1 MDDLDQLSG
10 GQDVRRSIALF
21 AVPLALACTGSLTG
35 EGPGHDGAAGGTG
48 VGSTT
53 GTGGGVPGGSGGPA
67 VDPQGNVPGRTPMRR
82 LTLTEYVYTVRDLLG
97 EDVSP
102 LVASFPADG
111 RSTDGFDNIAASL
124 GVATNQLDVFER
136 AADALA
142 TRATTAGSPARQHLA
157 VCSEWAEAA
166 CRRKVLQ
173 TFADKAWRRPT
184 TPAEVDQLVAL
195 AASGA
200 SAGASVDEQVALA
213 VRGILLAP
221 QFLFRVEKLPPAGT
235 AGRYRVSAHELA
247 TRLSYFLWSSTPDDA
262 LAQSAAAGTLT
273 SAADVTREVSRMLSD
288 PKASGLT
295 ENFGAQWL
303 ALRGLGGE
311 HLVDAAFTE
320 YTPALGASMTKETL
334 SLFSHVLSKGL
345 PAAELLTANY
355 SFIDEPLVKFY
366 GVSVAGG
373 RAELGATERRGV
385 LGQAALLTLTSY
397 ANRTSIV
404 KRGLWVLENL
414 LCTEP
419 PPPPPADVD
428 TVLPDSTKGTLRERM
443 KAHSVE
449 PRCAGCHSLMDP
461 IGLGLENFDAI
472 GRYRQTEN
480 GETIDAS
487 GTYPDGRT
495 FKKPSE
501 LATLIAEDPR
511 FVTCVTDKLLAFGL
525 GRVLSSGDHAAATA
539 VSQAL
544 GAKPSLRDLIVNT
557 AQSQVFAEQ
566 EVEP

>member
-1 MDDLDQLSG
+1 
-10 GQDVRRSIALF
+10 VTRPIAMF
-21 AVPLALACTGSLTG
+21 ALPLALACTGSIAG
-35 EGPGHDGAAGGTG
+35 ETPRQDGTPAGNPGANGAGGG
-48 VGSTT
+48 SVG
-53 GTGGGVPGGSGGPA
+53 GPGGSA
-67 VDPQGNVPGRTPMRR
+67 GNSVPGRTPMRR
-82 LTLTEYVYTVRDLLG
+82 LTVTEYTYTVRDLLG
-97 EDVSP
+97 EDVGS
-102 LVASFPADG
+102 LMSSFPADG
-111 RSTDGFDNIAASL
+111 RSTDGLDNNGASL

-142 TRATTAGSPARQHLA
+142 TRAVTPGSAARQRLA
-157 VCSEWAEAA
+157 VCSEWADAA
-166 CRRKVLQ
+166 CRRKVVQ

-184 TPAEVDQLVAL
+184 TPAEVEQLMTL
-195 AASGA
+195 GA
-200 SAGASVDEQVALA
+200 SAATSGDEQVALA

-235 AGRYRVSAHELA
+235 VGRYRVSSHELA

-262 LAQSAAAGTLT
+262 LAQSAAAGALAN
-273 SAADVTREVSRMLSD
+273 AADVTREVSRMLGD

-311 HLVDAAFTE
+311 HRVDAAFTD
-320 YTPALGASMTKETL
+320 YTDALGASMTKETL

-345 PAAELLTANY
+345 PVTELLTANY
-355 SFIDEPLVKFY
+355 GFIDEPLAKFY
-366 GVSVAGG
+366 GVSVANG

-397 ANRTSIV
+397 PNRTSVV
-404 KRGLWVLENL
+404 KRGVWVLDNL

-419 PPPPPADVD
+419 PPPPPPDVD
-428 TVLPDSTKGTLRERM
+428 TTLGDSSKGTLRERM
-443 KAHSVE
+443 AAHSAE
-449 PRCAGCHSLMDP
+449 PRCAGCHDLMDP
-461 IGLGLENFDAI
+461 IGLGLENYDAI
-472 GRYRQTEN
+472 GRYRDTEN

-511 FVTCVTDKLLAFGL
+511 FVTCVTDRLFAFGL
-525 GRVLSSGDHAAATA
+525 GRTLSSGDDAAATA
-539 VSQAL
+539 VLQAL
-544 GAKPSLRDLIVNT
+544 GAKPSLRDLIVST

>member
-1 MDDLDQLSG
+1 
-10 GQDVRRSIALF
+10 VRRSIAIL
-21 AVPLALACTGSLTG
+21 AAPLALACTGSLAG
-35 EGPGHDGAAGGTG
+35 EGPGHEGATAGTG
-48 VGSTT
+48 VGGIT
-53 GTGGGVPGGSGGPA
+53 GVGNGLAGGSGGPPVVA
-67 VDPQGNVPGRTPMRR
+67 PQANVPGRTPMRR
-82 LTLTEYVYTVRDLLG
+82 LTITEYAYTVRDLLG
-97 EDVSP
+97 EDVGP
-102 LVASFPADG
+102 LVAGFPADG

-124 GVATNQLDVFER
+124 EVQTNQLDVFER

-142 TRATTAGSPARQHLA
+142 TRAVTPGSAARQRLA
-157 VCSEWAEAA
+157 VCSEWADAA

-184 TPAEVDQLVAL
+184 TSAEVDQLVAL
-195 AASGA
+195 GA
-200 SAGASVDEQVALA
+200 SAGTSTDEQVALA

-235 AGRYRVSAHELA
+235 VGRYRVSAHELA
-247 TRLSYFLWSSTPDDA
+247 TRLSYFLWSSMPDDA
-262 LAQSAAAGTLT
+262 LAQSAAAGTLG
-273 SAADVTREVSRMLSD
+273 SAADVTREVSRMLGD

-295 ENFGAQWL
+295 QNFGAQWL
-303 ALRGLGGE
+303 ALRGLGGD
-311 HLVDAAFTE
+311 HLVDAAFTD
-320 YTPALGASMTKETL
+320 YTPALGASMAKETL
-334 SLFSHVLSKGL
+334 SLFDHVLSKGL

-355 SFIDEPLVKFY
+355 SFVDEPLAKFY

-397 ANRTSIV
+397 PNRTSIV
-404 KRGLWVLENL
+404 RRGVWVLDNL

-419 PPPPPADVD
+419 PPPPEDLVIEEPD
-428 TVLPDSTKGTLRERM
+428 TSKGTLRERM
-443 KAHSVE
+443 AAH
-449 PRCAGCHSLMDP
+449 RTNDTCAGCHTLMDP

-472 GRYRQTEN
+472 GRYRETEN

-525 GRVLSSGDHAAATA
+525 GRALSSGDHAAATA

>member
-1 MDDLDQLSG
+1 
-10 GQDVRRSIALF
+10 V
-21 AVPLALACTGSLTG
+21 
-35 EGPGHDGAAGGTG
+35 
-48 VGSTT
+48 
-53 GTGGGVPGGSGGPA
+53 
-67 VDPQGNVPGRTPMRR
+67 
-82 LTLTEYVYTVRDLLG
+82 
-97 EDVSP
+97 
-102 LVASFPADG
+102 
-111 RSTDGFDNIAASL
+111 
-124 GVATNQLDVFER
+124 
-136 AADALA
+136 
-142 TRATTAGSPARQHLA
+142 
-157 VCSEWAEAA
+157 
-166 CRRKVLQ
+166 Q

-184 TPAEVDQLVAL
+184 TPAEVEQLMTL
-195 AASGA
+195 GA
-200 SAGASVDEQVALA
+200 SAGTSGDEQVALA

-235 AGRYRVSAHELA
+235 VGRYRVSSHELA

-262 LAQSAAAGTLT
+262 LAQSAAAGALAN
-273 SAADVTREVSRMLSD
+273 AADVTREVSRMLGD

-311 HLVDAAFTE
+311 HRVDAAFTD
-320 YTPALGASMTKETL
+320 YTDALGASMTKETL

-345 PAAELLTANY
+345 PVTELLTANY
-355 SFIDEPLVKFY
+355 GFIDEPLAKFY
-366 GVSVAGG
+366 GVSVANG

-397 ANRTSIV
+397 PNRTSVV
-404 KRGLWVLENL
+404 KRGVWVLDNL

-419 PPPPPADVD
+419 PPPPPPDVD
-428 TVLPDSTKGTLRERM
+428 TTLGDSSKGTLRERM
-443 KAHSVE
+443 AAHSAE
-449 PRCAGCHSLMDP
+449 PRCAGCHDLMDP
-461 IGLGLENFDAI
+461 IGLGLENYDAI
-472 GRYRQTEN
+472 GRYRDTEN

-511 FVTCVTDKLLAFGL
+511 FVTCVTDRLFAFGL
-525 GRVLSSGDHAAATA
+525 GRTLSSGDDAAATA
-539 VSQAL
+539 VLQAL
-544 GAKPSLRDLIVNT
+544 GAKPSLRDLIVST

>member
-1 MDDLDQLSG
+1 
-10 GQDVRRSIALF
+10 
-21 AVPLALACTGSLTG
+21 
-35 EGPGHDGAAGGTG
+35 
-48 VGSTT
+48 
-53 GTGGGVPGGSGGPA
+53 
-67 VDPQGNVPGRTPMRR
+67 MRR
-82 LTLTEYVYTVRDLLG
+82 LTTTEYTYTVRDLLG
-97 EDVSP
+97 EDVSA
-102 LVASFPADG
+102 LMAGFPADG
-111 RSTDGFDNIAASL
+111 RSADGFDNAGASL
-124 GVATNQLDVFER
+124 GVVTDQLNVFEQ

-142 TRATTAGSPARQHLA
+142 TRAVTAGSPARQHLA
-157 VCSEWAEAA
+157 VCSEWADAA
-166 CRRKVLQ
+166 CRRKILQ
-173 TFADKAWRRPT
+173 AFADKAWRRPAT
-184 TPAEVDQLVAL
+184 AAEVEQLVKL
-195 AASGA
+195 GA
-200 SAGASVDEQVALA
+200 SAGTSADDQVALA

-247 TRLSYFLWSSTPDDA
+247 TRLSYFLWSSIPDDA
-262 LAQSAAAGTLT
+262 LAQSAAAGTLA
-273 SAADVTREVSRMLSD
+273 SAADVTREVSRMLTD

-303 ALRGLGGE
+303 ALRGLAGE
-311 HLVDAAFTE
+311 HVVAATFTD
-320 YTPALGASMTKETL
+320 YTPALAASMTKETL
-334 SLFSHVLSKGL
+334 SLFDHVLSKGL
-345 PAAELLTANY
+345 PAADLLTANY
-355 SFIDEPLVKFY
+355 SFVDAPLAKFY

-397 ANRTSIV
+397 PNRTSIV
-404 KRGLWVLENL
+404 RRGMWVLSNL

-419 PPPPPADVD
+419 PPPPDD
-428 TVLPDSTKGTLRERM
+428 LKIEEQDITKGTLRERM

-449 PRCAGCHSLMDP
+449 PRCAGCHTLMDP

-472 GRYRQTEN
+472 GRYRTAEN
-480 GETIDAS
+480 GVAIDPSSDLA
-487 GTYPDGRT
+487 GRPFT
-495 FKKPSE
+495 KPSE

-525 GRVLSSGDHAAATA
+525 GRTLSSGDHAAATA
-539 VSQAL
+539 VSEAL